1 MSGFIVSRR
10 YDTTFFTASLAL
22 PLLLWAAFSFGL
34 MTGVAVY
41 ATFQLAFNLP
51 HNFQTWTLSVLDEE
65 DRRKHGRRYAVAL
78 AVCVLVFALPMALSP
93 DGVYPWV
100 RDALIYWGYY
110 HLVRQHYG
118 FQR

>member
-10 YDTTFFTASLAL
+10 YDTTFFTASLAV
-22 PLLLWAAFSFGL
+22 PLALWAAFSFGW

-51 HNFQTWTLSVLDEE
+51 HNFQTWTLSVLDGE
-65 DRRKHGRRYAVAL
+65 DRARNGRRYGIAL
-78 AVCVLVFALPMALSP
+78 AVCVLVFAVPMVLSP

-100 RDALIYWGYY
+100 RDAL
-110 HLVRQHYG
+110 
-118 FQR
+118 